1 MWSSDSRAF
10 FLHLISEYTALLI
23 AHVILVATSLDIRVH
38 FSGAVPTPYAVLSFL
53 TLRLRTALF
62 FPQVYERSPFH
73 MTFYM
78 LCFLRF
84 FRSRFPGTFSCVTQ
98 VAVPSSCLANT
109 SRRIIPLSLQ
119 RTYKL
124 SPAGSPVHFHMFN
137 FSRQLKRVEH

>member
-84 FRSRFPGTFSCVTQ
+84 YRLPGTLLCVTH

-109 SRRIIPLSLQ
+109 SRKIIPMSLQ
-119 RTYKL
+119 RTCEL
-124 SPAGSPVHFHMFN
+124 SPAGSPVHFQIFN
-137 FSRQLKRVEH
+137 SSRQVKRVEH